1 MQWIVKMFS
10 DSIVWGHAF
19 TTSDISEAALIGLFT
34 TDVVAK
40 KNKSVVRCAILTL
53 AEPRLVASYVANLVA
68 YTPYSNGK
76 IPPNLYDDKTDVQ
89 HDKQAEKLESCC
101 RLTLE
106 WAH

>member
-40 KNKSVVRCAILTL
+40 KT
-53 AEPRLVASYVANLVA
+53 NL
-68 YTPYSNGK
+68 
-76 IPPNLYDDKTDVQ
+76 LLDV
-89 HDKQAEKLESCC
+89 LF
-101 RLTLE
+101 
-106 WAH
+106 